1 MANDSITVKMLD
13 LCTKEFFEATPTT
26 GLEIRKAKNGRS
38 AFVCPAPTER
48 KNLCWKW
55 ASAAQL
61 ALFSE
66 PPTESDE

>member
-1 MANDSITVKMLD
+1 MADATMTVKMLD
-13 LCTKEFFEATPTT
+13 MCTKQFFEASRDD
-26 GLEIRKAKNGRS
+26 GLEICKAKNGRS

-61 ALFSE
+61 LLFFWS
-66 PPTESDE
+66 PY